1 MNIHVGTFISV
12 YISSFLYYFNHCF
25 YVWQQLI
32 NELNKRKIEERVLRN
47 NFHLSRKYYVD
58 LL

>member
-1 MNIHVGTFISV
+1 MNIHIGTFISV

-32 NELNKRKIEERVLRN
+32 NEFNKRKIEE
-47 NFHLSRKYYVD
+47 FYEIIFI
-58 LL
+58 